1 MIDLGNELRQAREA
15 KGISLTEAEADTR
28 IKEYYLRAL
37 ETNDWAALP
46 TPVQAQGF
54 LRNYAVYLG
63 LDEEQVMARFGQAAR
78 GPATALPPS
87 PAMESKTRT
96 ADEGGAVFRPRDIEI
111 ERDSGLPGWLSSDI
125 FVGVSLALVVIVV
138 AWGLLQFFSN
148 NSNGTTPVTVTPTT
162 ASLVPV
168 MTDNAPQ
175 PTVTTAAPPAAT
187 TPTFDASMGT
197 VQLTLEATEH
207 VWVRVTV
214 DGAIVLEGILAP
226 EVSQTWQGTQQ
237 IKLETANGAGLKAV
251 VNGQSIAPLG
261 ERGETVVMVWGPS
274 GLLSPAPDAGP

>member
-28 IKEYYLRAL
+28 IKEYYLKAL
-37 ETNDWAALP
+37 EINDWAALP

-54 LRNYAVYLG
+54 LRNYAIYLG
-63 LDEEQVMARFGQAAR
+63 LDEEQVMARFGKAAR
-78 GPATALPPS
+78 GPAATLPPS
-87 PAMESKTRT
+87 PALETKTRT
-96 ADEGGAVFRPRDIEI
+96 ADEGGAVFRPRDIDI

-125 FVGVSLALVVIVV
+125 FVGVTLALIVIVV
-138 AWGLLQFFSN
+138 GWGLLQFFADDSD
-148 NSNGTTPVTVTPTT
+148 GATPVTVTPTT
-162 ASLVPV
+162 AFLVPV
-168 MTDNAPQ
+168 MTDNTPQ
-175 PTVTTAAPPAAT
+175 PTVATAAPSEAT
-187 TPTFDASMGT
+187 TPSFDASMGT

-226 EVSQTWQGTQQ
+226 ELSQTWQGTQQ

-261 ERGETVVMVWGPS
+261 ERGETVVMTWDPS